1 MKKTTKKDGPRIGF
15 MGPKF
20 LKVALVIIAV
30 GFVCGMVNAAVSKQ
44 EPQAVEQVAAASQP
58 AEQVSAEPQAT
69 SGATVNQASVA
80 DEALKQKAVEVLSAL
95 DTTALNSLISIESS
109 DPEALSRII
118 KKADNERLESS
129 AMGALMALGT
139 EELEVLASLDPATRL
154 ELTKQAKE
162 AQAGKINI
170 LRDTILRE
178 KNLHFSAGS
187 ILKGVLGI
195 IVILFIAWLF
205 STDRRKVNW
214 RTVGMALLLQFII
227 AFSVLMF
234 PPVQTFFEYA
244 GKCFM
249 AVLGWTKAG
258 ADFLFGPLMNTN
270 GVGYIFVFQIL
281 PTIVFFSALTT
292 LLFYLGILQKI
303 VWFMGWIMTKLM
315 RVSGAESL
323 SCAGNVFLGQ
333 TEAPL
338 MVKEYIPKM
347 SRSELMLIMV
357 SGMATMSG
365 GVLAAYI
372 GMLSCGDQALGVEF
386 AKHLLSASV
395 MAAPGA
401 IAMAKILKPETEEI
415 DNSVQV
421 SKEKLGSNV
430 LDAISIGTTQGLKLA
445 ANVAAMLLVFYALIA
460 GVNYILN
467 IISFPAM
474 DRWIAEVTAGKY
486 TDLSLECILSYL
498 FYPVIW
504 LIGVPG
510 DDISY
515 VSRLLGE
522 KLILTEFIGYQS
534 LTEMLQSAVFSS
546 PKSIV
551 MATYVL
557 CGFANFASIGI
568 IIGGV
573 GGMAPNKQSILGQYG
588 IRALLGAALVALLSA
603 AMVGMFLA

>member
-1 MKKTTKKDGPRIGF
+1 MKNKSKKSAPVLGF
-15 MGPKF
+15 LGPKF
-20 LKVALVIIAV
+20 MKVALVIIVV
-30 GFVCGMVNAAVSKQ
+30 GFICGIANGKVFKKDAPQTETVEQAVTAAG
-44 EPQAVEQVAAASQP
+44 QAVEAAGQAVDNAVKEPVAEVVATEPQGTVIEGVPADASQ
-58 AEQVSAEPQAT
+58 EELSKE
-69 SGATVNQASVA
+69 
-80 DEALKQKAVEVLSAL
+80 EALAKRKEMF
-95 DTTALNSLISIESS
+95 
-109 DPEALSRII
+109 SRILEE
-118 KKADNERLESS
+118 KKLSFKFSS
-129 AMGALMALGT
+129 IARGL
-139 EELEVLASLDPATRL
+139 
-154 ELTKQAKE
+154 
-162 AQAGKINI
+162 
-170 LRDTILRE
+170 
-178 KNLHFSAGS
+178 
-187 ILKGVLGI
+187 LGI
-195 IVILFIAWLF
+195 LAIVFIAWLF
-205 STDRRKVNW
+205 SSDRKKINW
-214 RTVGMALLLQFII
+214 RTVGTALLLQFII

-234 PPVQTFFEYA
+234 PAVQKFFEVF
-244 GKCFM
+244 GKCFV

-258 ADFLFGPLMNTN
+258 ADFLFGPLMDTTSI
-270 GVGYIFVFQIL
+270 GYIFVFQIL
-281 PTIVFFSALTT
+281 PTIVFFSALTS
-292 LLFYLGILQKI
+292 LFFYLGILQKI

-315 RVSGAESL
+315 RISGAESL

-347 SRSELMLIMV
+347 TRSELMLIMV

-372 GMLSCGDQALGVEF
+372 GMLGCGDPVMTVEF

-401 IAMAKILKPETEEI
+401 IAMAKILKPQTEEI
-415 DNSVQV
+415 DTTVEV
-421 SKEKLGSNV
+421 SKEKLGDNV

-474 DRWIAEVTAGKY
+474 DRWIADVSGGRY
-486 TDLSLECILSYL
+486 TDLSLECILSYVFSPL
-498 FYPVIW
+498 IW

-510 DDISY
+510 GDIPF
-515 VSRLLGE
+515 VARLLGE
-522 KLILTEFIGYQS
+522 KLILTEFIGYGS
-534 LTEMLQSAVFSS
+534 LTEMLQNSVFSS

-573 GGMAPNKQSILGQYG
+573 GGMAPNKQSILGEYG
-588 IRALLGAALVALLSA
+588 LRALLGAALVALVSA
-603 AMVGMFLA
+603 SMVGMFLA

>member
-1 MKKTTKKDGPRIGF
+1 M
-15 MGPKF
+15 
-20 LKVALVIIAV
+20 
-30 GFVCGMVNAAVSKQ
+30 
-44 EPQAVEQVAAASQP
+44 
-58 AEQVSAEPQAT
+58 
-69 SGATVNQASVA
+69 
-80 DEALKQKAVEVLSAL
+80 
-95 DTTALNSLISIESS
+95 DTT
-109 DPEALSRII
+109 
-118 KKADNERLESS
+118 
-129 AMGALMALGT
+129 
-139 EELEVLASLDPATRL
+139 
-154 ELTKQAKE
+154 
-162 AQAGKINI
+162 
-170 LRDTILRE
+170 
-178 KNLHFSAGS
+178 
-187 ILKGVLGI
+187 
-195 IVILFIAWLF
+195 
-205 STDRRKVNW
+205 
-214 RTVGMALLLQFII
+214 
-227 AFSVLMF
+227 
-234 PPVQTFFEYA
+234 
-244 GKCFM
+244 
-249 AVLGWTKAG
+249 
-258 ADFLFGPLMNTN
+258 

-281 PTIVFFSALTT
+281 PTIVFFSALTS
-292 LLFYLGILQKI
+292 LLFYLGILQK
-303 VWFMGWIMTKLM
+303 VVYGMGWVMTKLM
-315 RVSGAESL
+315 NISGAESL

-347 SRSELMLIMV
+347 TRSELMLIMV

-372 GMLSCGDQALGVEF
+372 GMLGCGDPVMTVEF

-415 DNSVQV
+415 DRSVQV

-474 DRWIAEVTAGKY
+474 DRWIAAATDGRY

-504 LIGVPG
+504 LIGVPSA
-510 DDISY
+510 DIGY
-515 VSRLLGE
+515 VGRLLGE
-522 KLILTEFIGYQS
+522 KLILTEFIGYGS
-534 LTEMLQSAVFSS
+534 LTEMLQTNVFSS

-573 GGMAPNKQSILGQYG
+573 GGMAPNKQSILGEYG
-588 IRALLGAALVALLSA
+588 IRALLGSALVALVSA